1 MRNFWALLAAL
12 PLSLAALPGSRGAA
26 EAVFRKAA
34 ELREP
39 SAQVRKAAL
48 FPDGR
53 VAYYWERTRPPTD
66 QEKDRRAA
74 WFDAEWE
81 RFRRQA
87 EQDGI
92 PQIERS
98 SEHMARKLEEEAAKQ
113 PVVVRP
119 LFAFLSAAFRGL
131 PAWLRWV
138 IDLTLP
144 VARRHFIN
152 QPVVVEAGLRMWDPS
167 GKTAGLLPVDVPGL
181 YGEES
186 WARFPADELH
196 LRASPDGKYVA
207 LETAEEAFVLFEL
220 ARSALSPRARVRGG
234 SPLGWSPDGR
244 LLFVTRSV
252 DGREFIAVH
261 AADDLRELAR
271 CPADFDRRLMGT
283 ASSSAII
290 QDVAIAEDRLAVA
303 LFTDLGVCRL
313 PAGSLA
319 LPDPA
324 TLRRIGPPR
333 GLVFA
338 QNRPTL
344 YVASLRGL
352 AVIDP
357 DTFAILD
364 QYLLP
369 PASDFDFQ
377 RLAGVSPDGRYVAAL
392 HGRERLGGW
401 ATLFVWD
408 VAQRRI
414 VQRIGTQPG
423 RMLDTISS
431 GFRFIYPP
439 AQLTRDWRYLL
450 VVRQDGVLELYHRTP

>member
-1 MRNFWALLAAL
+1 MRNFWTLLVAL
-12 PLSLAALPGSRGAA
+12 PLSLAALPGSDRPP
-26 EAVFRKAA
+26 EALFRKAA
-34 ELREP
+34 ELQERF
-39 SAQVRKAAL
+39 AQVRRAAL
-48 FPDGR
+48 LPDGR

-87 EQDGI
+87 EQEGM

-98 SEHMARKLEEEAAKQ
+98 SEQMARKLQEEAAKL
-113 PVVVRP
+113 PVVARP
-119 LFAFLSAAFRGL
+119 LVPFLSAAFRGL

-138 IDLTLP
+138 MELTLP
-144 VARRHFIN
+144 VARRHFIH
-152 QPVVVEAGLRMWDPS
+152 QPVVVEAGLRVWDPR
-167 GKTAGLLPVDVPGL
+167 GRTVGLLPVDVPGL
-181 YGEES
+181 YGEETWS
-186 WARFPADELH
+186 RFPIEELH
-196 LRASPDGKYVA
+196 LRASPDGRYVA
-207 LETAEEAFVLFEL
+207 LETADEAFVLFEL
-220 ARSALSPRARVRGG
+220 TRSALSPRARIRGG

-252 DGREFIAVH
+252 DRRKFIAVH
-261 AADDLRELAR
+261 AADDLREVTR
-271 CPADFDRRLMGT
+271 CPADFDRRLMGAGT
-283 ASSSAII
+283 GSALR
-290 QDVAIAEDRLAVA
+290 DVAIAEDRLAVA

-333 GLVFA
+333 GLAFA
-338 QNRPTL
+338 HGSPTL
-344 YVASLRGL
+344 YVASGRGL
-352 AVIDP
+352 AVVDSG
-357 DTFAILD
+357 TFAILD
-364 QYLLP
+364 QYLLQ
-369 PASDFDFQ
+369 PAADFDFQ

-392 HGRERLGGW
+392 HGKERPHGW
-401 ATLFVWD
+401 ATLFLWD
-408 VAQRRI
+408 VHQRRV

-439 AQLTRDWRYLL
+439 AQLTPDWRHLL
-450 VVRQDGVLELYHRTP
+450 VLRQDRVLELYHRTP